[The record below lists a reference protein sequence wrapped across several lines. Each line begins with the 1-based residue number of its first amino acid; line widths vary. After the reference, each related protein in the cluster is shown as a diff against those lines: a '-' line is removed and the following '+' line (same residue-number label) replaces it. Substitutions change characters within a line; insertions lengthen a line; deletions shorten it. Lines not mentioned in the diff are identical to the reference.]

1 MDNIH
6 IIIGEDDFL
15 VSEAAKKVVGGV
27 EGTALE
33 IFDSANDGNAADQL
47 SALKRVEESVATP
60 PFLDPVKVTWWKNVK
75 FLPQAGKGAVS
86 EDVKAALEKFAT
98 KLAATQIPD
107 NQTLVITG
115 PKLLKTSLFA
125 KTLSKVAEF
134 IYFAALKPWEQQRD
148 AVVRAIDCAKEMGL
162 TFDSGV
168 AERFVA
174 TVGCDTRSI
183 ISELGK
189 MRDYLDPGR
198 RTITTDDVAA
208 ITSQGVGVEPAI
220 WDVTDALG
228 ERNAGKAIEA
238 ARRFE
243 TENGFAVFMSGVIEK
258 FFRQLAELKDAQD
271 RGLFDQATEGM
282 APFSVRKNEGFLRK
296 WSLIEL
302 RVARA
307 RFLAIR
313 EKAVSSAANVDALVI
328 AEIARSCASLRLQ

>member
-162 TFDSGV
+162 TFDSV
-168 AERFVA
+168 LAK
-174 TVGCDTRSI
+174 
-183 ISELGK
+183 SEVLSSLG
-189 MRDYLDPGR
+189 PV
-198 RTITTDDVAA
+198 IT
-208 ITSQGVGVEPAI
+208 
-220 WDVTDALG
+220 
-228 ERNAGKAIEA
+228 
-238 ARRFE
+238 
-243 TENGFAVFMSGVIEK
+243 
-258 FFRQLAELKDAQD
+258 
-271 RGLFDQATEGM
+271 
-282 APFSVRKNEGFLRK
+282 
-296 WSLIEL
+296 
-302 RVARA
+302 
-307 RFLAIR
+307 
-313 EKAVSSAANVDALVI
+313 NV
-328 AEIARSCASLRLQ
+328 